1 MQTTIVYIIGGLAV
15 LYLAIT
21 IWKKIKGQGSCC
33 SSGSGS
39 GCCGC
44 SATEKSH
51 KDENSNK
58 R

>member
-15 LYLAIT
+15 LYLAVT
-21 IWKKIKGQGSCC
+21 IWKKLKGQGSCC
-33 SSGSGS
+33 SSGDSN

-44 SATEKSH
+44 SANEKHH

-58 R
+58 K